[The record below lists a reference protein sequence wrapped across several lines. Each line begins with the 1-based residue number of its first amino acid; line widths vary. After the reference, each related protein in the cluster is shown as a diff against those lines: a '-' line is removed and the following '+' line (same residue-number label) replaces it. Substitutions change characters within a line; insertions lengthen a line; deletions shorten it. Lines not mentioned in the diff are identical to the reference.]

1 MKYNLNNK
9 DYDVFITRK
18 GNKNTYIRVKNDGIY
33 VTTSYFVPNISIKS
47 LLDKNKEYLLK
58 RIDSIKKSNQNDNEF
73 CLFGKKYEIIYMD
86 TKTHII
92 GDKLY
97 VSDNKTL
104 EKWMNKEIREVF
116 LSRLD
121 YIYKKFEEDIPYPSL
136 KIRKMTTRW
145 GVCNRKNKSITL
157 NYNLIREEV
166 YKIDYV
172 IIHELSHFVHF
183 DHSKQFWA
191 TVIKYEPNYK
201 KIRKELKG

>member
-191 TVIKYEPNYK
+191 TVIKYELTYK